1 MPDHKKW
8 FKVWTSVLTDVSF
21 NDIGLEDIGRWML
34 LGAMIS
40 EHGNGGKITIKPPAK
55 MMLNLFRD
63 VSISALK
70 VSLKRLPN
78 VHLEEGLNDNDTFT
92 VIIKNWRKYQVDSTS
107 YERLKR
113 SRSKRRGEENREE
126 EKRGDEKALSSFVS
140 LWQQKTAQERQAGA
154 AQIAEGLKAFGLG
167 FRVAD
172 DLYKKIMGEEKNGT
186 VRGKSISEQVAEQR
200 AKERSQKAR
209 DLASDTNRSS
219 GTQSP
224 GQIFARVRD
233 LPKIPPQS

>member
-1 MPDHKKW
+1 MADHKKW
-8 FKVWTSVLTDVSF
+8 FKVWTSILTDVSF
-21 NDIGLEDIGRWML
+21 SDIRLEDVGRWLL
-34 LGAMIS
+34 LGAMAS
-40 EHGNGGKITIKPPAK
+40 EHGNGGKLTINPPAQ

-78 VHLEEGLNDNDTFT
+78 VQIEGGLNDNDTFT

-107 YERLKR
+107 YDRLKR

-126 EKRGDEKALSSFVS
+126 EKRGDQKSLSSFVS
-140 LWQQKTAQERQAGA
+140 FWQQKTAGEKTAGA

-172 DLYKKIMGEEKNGT
+172 DMYKKIMGEDKNGT
-186 VRGKSISEQVAEQR
+186 VRGKSISQQVAEQR
-200 AKERSQKAR
+200 AKERSQEPR
-209 DLASDTNRSS
+209 
-219 GTQSP
+219 TQSSA
-224 GQIFARVRD
+224 GEILARVRD
-233 LPKIPPQS
+233 LPKVPPQA